1 MKIFSFCLLTLL
13 VNTSFAQQNYLI
25 VGTYD
30 SPKSEGIYVFKFDSN
45 DCTAKEISH
54 IKLSNPSFLTVSKDQ
69 RFVFA
74 VSETASNSG
83 KIGEVAA
90 YSFDKNSGKMS
101 FINKQPSGGDN
112 PCHVELDNTGKWLFV
127 SNYSSGTLS
136 CLPVNADGSLGL
148 GTTIQHT
155 GSGPN
160 AQRQE
165 SAHVHGAT
173 ISGDNKTLYVTDL
186 GIDKVMMYD
195 FDESSGKLLPSMPA
209 YFSAVA
215 GAGPRLFTKSPDKK
229 YAYVIEELTG
239 TVQVFR
245 NKKSKLKPIQRVSTM
260 PKGDTQFAG
269 SADIH
274 LSPDGKFLYASN
286 RADANTIAIF
296 KVKGNGKLTLKA
308 HQSTLGK
315 TPRNFSID
323 PSGDYLL
330 VGNQNS
336 DEIVVFKR
344 NKKTGLLTDAGQR
357 INVGKPVCLKWIG
370 IDSPIP
376 PTLR

>member
-1 MKIFSFCLLTLL
+1 MKIFSFCLLALL

-45 DCTAKEISH
+45 DGTAKEISH
-54 IKLSNPSFLTVSKDQ
+54 IKLSNPSFLTVSIDQ

-74 VSETASNSG
+74 VSETASNTG

-90 YSFDKNSGKMS
+90 YSFDKNSGKLT

-165 SAHVHGAT
+165 SAHVHGAA

-186 GIDKVMMYD
+186 GIDKLMIYD
-195 FDESSGKLLPSMPA
+195 FNAGNGQLTPSNPA
-209 YFSAVA
+209 FIPSVA
-215 GAGPRLFTKSPDKK
+215 GAGPRLFIRHSHHQFS
-229 YAYVIEELTG
+229 YSIEELTG
-239 TVQVFR
+239 TIQVFK
-245 NKKSKLKPIQRVSTM
+245 NKNLKLKPIQRVSTM

-274 LSPDGKFLYASN
+274 LSPDARFLYASN

-296 KVKGNGKLTLKA
+296 KVKGNGKLKLKA

-323 PSGDYLL
+323 PSGNFLL

-357 INVGKPVCLKWIG
+357 INIGKPVCLKWMSIE
-370 IDSPIP
+370 SSIP